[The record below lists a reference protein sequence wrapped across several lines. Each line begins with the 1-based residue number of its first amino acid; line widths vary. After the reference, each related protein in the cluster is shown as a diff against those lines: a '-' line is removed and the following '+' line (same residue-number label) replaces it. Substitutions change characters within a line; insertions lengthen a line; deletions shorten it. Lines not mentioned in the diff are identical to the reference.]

1 METLELVCRDAFLNL
16 PVTPSYS
23 VFADTDIITR
33 SVRVENCGEQ
43 HLKLE
48 KAYSTCLDMDNRDFE
63 MLTLVGSWA
72 RERHIQRGGLRFGK
86 RNLDDSS
93 LGDWTVNE
101 EKITSGLPDLVEKI
115 NKIGLQFGIRFEPE
129 MISPDSDLYRAHPDW
144 AIRIAGRTPS
154 QSRAQYVL
162 ELSRYCGYLV
172 PSKQG
177 DFVSRLYHFVRV
189 G

>member
-16 PVTPSYS
+16 QVTPSYS

-72 RERHIQRGGLRFGK
+72 RERHIIR
-86 RNLDDSS
+86 DSFLIS
-93 LGDWTVNE
+93 TSAQKDKKLQ
-101 EKITSGLPDLVEKI
+101 ITLKQV
-115 NKIGLQFGIRFEPE
+115 
-129 MISPDSDLYRAHPDW
+129 
-144 AIRIAGRTPS
+144 
-154 QSRAQYVL
+154 VL
-162 ELSRYCGYLV
+162 SV
-172 PSKQG
+172 
-177 DFVSRLYHFVRV
+177 
-189 G
+189 

>member
-16 PVTPSYS
+16 QVTPSYS

-48 KAYSTCLDMDNRDFE
+48 KAYSICLDMDNRDFE

-154 QSRAQYVL
+154 QSRA
-162 ELSRYCGYLV
+162 
-172 PSKQG
+172 
-177 DFVSRLYHFVRV
+177 
-189 G
+189 